1 MSLTIPMIL
10 GISSSLVAAVFETW
24 LLGRI
29 STETLAAYSFTFPVV
44 GALTSLSLG
53 LSIGLS
59 AVLARTVGAGTKPPL
74 HVLPP
79 TAFYLWLLS

>member
-44 GALTSLSLG
+44 GALTSCRWDCRLVCRPCSPEP
-53 LSIGLS
+53 SVQ
-59 AVLARTVGAGTKPPL
+59 ATKPPL